1 MQKSKPAVGW
11 FMFINL
17 CMMLFFAL
25 LGLVITTHGNM
36 ISDVLFSSYYGLMV
50 LLCWKVDPFPAEN
63 HKNHASY
70 WAFVI
75 SFLLMTVAFLK
86 Y

>member
-17 CMMLFFAL
+17 CMMWFFSL
-25 LGLVITTHGNM
+25 LGLVITNHGNI

-50 LLCWKVDPFPAEN
+50 ILCWKHDPFPQAFY
-63 HKNHASY
+63 KNQITY
-70 WAFVI
+70 WAFI
-75 SFLLMTVAFLK
+75 ITFLLITVAFLK